1 MRLPARIVLATGN
14 AGKVAE
20 IRALMAEFDV
30 EVVPQTALGIEP
42 ADETGTTFV
51 ENALKKARHALAATG
66 IASLAD
72 DSGLAVDA
80 LGGRPGVRSAR
91 YAGPDA
97 DDEAN
102 IARLLAELD
111 DVDERDAAFHCA
123 ICLVLPD
130 AAEPVIATGEWRG
143 TILRERRGSGGFG
156 YDPVFYDPALGKS
169 AAELEPEEKN
179 AVSHRARALARLAA
193 SLRSPGP

>member
-1 MRLPARIVLATGN
+1 MRLPARVVLATGN

-20 IRALMAEFDV
+20 IRALLAGFDV
-30 EVVPQTALGIEP
+30 EVVPQSEFGVEP
-42 ADETGTTFV
+42 AAETGATFV
-51 ENALKKARHALAATG
+51 ANALLKARHALAATG
-66 IASLAD
+66 LAALAD

-102 IARLLAELD
+102 IDRLLAELD
-111 DVDERDAAFHCA
+111 GIDARGAAFHCA

-130 AAEPVIATGEWRG
+130 TDEPVIATGEWRG
-143 TILRERRGSGGFG
+143 TILRARRGSGGFG
-156 YDPVFYDPALGKS
+156 YDPVFFDPALGKS
-169 AAELEPEEKN
+169 AAELGPAEKN
-179 AVSHRARALARLAA
+179 AVSHRARALDRLARQ
-193 SLRSPGP
+193 LRSG